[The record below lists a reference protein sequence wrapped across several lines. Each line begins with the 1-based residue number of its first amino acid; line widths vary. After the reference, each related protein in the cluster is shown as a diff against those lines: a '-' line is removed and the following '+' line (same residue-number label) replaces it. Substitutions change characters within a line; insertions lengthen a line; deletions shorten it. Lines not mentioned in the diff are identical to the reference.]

1 MFENFDLLRS
11 MANFLKVKDSKIGP
25 AHLFTDY
32 LMPVINIG
40 QNGFAGSNSFF
51 KQNDNAQIC
60 AGSALFLSTVIGDTG
75 INYIDNVGK
84 NTRVMGLEAIL
95 NFTVAG
101 NAAFVGKLLN
111 VTLRMTNKATNQI
124 CIFATPQGNMSTSAG
139 VLQYRLAMILWQ
151 APAAVII
158 PFNGFVHPDW
168 MLAIEWT
175 SIDGTVFPADTTVG
189 ARIFG
194 VQAAAGMQ
202 VPI

>member
-1 MFENFDLLRS
+1 M
-11 MANFLKVKDSKIGP
+11 KDSKVGP

-32 LMPVINIG
+32 IMPVLSMG
-40 QNGFAGSNSFF
+40 QGGFSGATSFF
-51 KQNDNAQIC
+51 RQNDNAQIA

-84 NTRVMGLEAIL
+84 NTRVMGLEGIL

-101 NAAFVGKLLN
+101 IAAYGAKPINL
-111 VTLRMTNKATNQI
+111 TLRMTNKATNQI
-124 CIFATPQGNMSTSAG
+124 CIFATPQINMSTNPPT
-139 VLQYRLAMILWQ
+139 LQYRLAMILWQ
-151 APAAVII
+151 APSANII

-168 MLAIEWT
+168 MLALEWT
-175 SIDGTVFPADTTVG
+175 SVDGTVFPADTTVG

-194 VQAAAGMQ
+194 MQAPAGMQ